1 MKKRVFVSH
10 PYVDNPERNKAKVN
24 IICKNLVKEG
34 YLPISPLHLFSFMD
48 EDGEREE
55 ILQFCYEL
63 IDNCDIVHIYGDS
76 EGCLLECKYALSK
89 FKRVEIK
96 YR

>member
-10 PYVDNPERNKAKVN
+10 PYADNPERNKAKVN
-24 IICKNLVKEG
+24 VICKNLVKEG
-34 YLPISPLHLFSFMD
+34 YLPISPLHLFSFYEED
-48 EDGEREE
+48 EERED
-55 ILQFCYEL
+55 ILQFCYDL

-76 EGCLLECKYALSK
+76 EGCLLEMEYALSK
-89 FKRVEIK
+89 PKIVVIK